1 VAASNDNFACIDHQV
16 AYIMMFAQRMNQIFI
31 LITQALMLLY
41 VVPHICV
48 LSVMHV
54 LECSALSL
62 FAFQFRLCS
71 MEYMCVSCVEAW
83 AGNLCAPTRSV
94 GVPWCC
100 RKDSASEKLLLIVL
114 LTCSLRTDWIK
125 KRFLFF
131 NVLHLVWRCLQIAG
145 WLQKLRKS
153 MPRLWQLCSKGC
165 TPKRIAA
172 SCVGW
177 ALKSSSKAAA
187 IRDPQHQEFATP
199 KYSQTACGF
208 EFCTESESSISAF
221 EDLRSKTCLCTLP
234 LLQNLCLY
242 LLNNVNPEGG
252 CNISLE
258 S

>member
-1 VAASNDNFACIDHQV
+1 
-16 AYIMMFAQRMNQIFI
+16 MFAQRMNQIFV

-54 LECSALSL
+54 LECSVLSL

-94 GVPWCC
+94 GAPWCC
-100 RKDSASEKLLLIVL
+100 RKDSASEKLLLIVV
-114 LTCSLRTDWIK
+114 LTCSLQTDWIK
-125 KRFLFF
+125 KSFLFF

-187 IRDPQHQEFATP
+187 IQDPQHQEFATP

-208 EFCTESESSISAF
+208 EFCTESESSICAF
-221 EDLRSKTCLCTLP
+221 EDLRSKTCLCTFAVVAEFMFIFVEQCQP
-234 LLQNLCLY
+234 R
-242 LLNNVNPEGG
+242 GG
-252 CNISLE
+252 L
-258 S
+258 

>member
-1 VAASNDNFACIDHQV
+1 
-16 AYIMMFAQRMNQIFI
+16 MF
-31 LITQALMLLY
+31 L
-41 VVPHICV
+41 
-48 LSVMHV
+48 
-54 LECSALSL
+54 
-62 FAFQFRLCS
+62 AF
-71 MEYMCVSCVEAW
+71 EAW

-100 RKDSASEKLLLIVL
+100 RKDSASEKLLLNRIVDWFPSNRL
-114 LTCSLRTDWIK
+114 DKKAFFCSSM
-125 KRFLFF
+125 FF
-131 NVLHLVWRCLQIAG
+131 IWFGDVCRLQG
-145 WLQKLRKS
+145 GLQKLRKS

-199 KYSQTACGF
+199 KYSQTSCGF
-208 EFCTESESSISAF
+208 EFCTESESSIYAF
-221 EDLRSKTCLCTLP
+221 PKIFEAKTCLCTLP

-252 CNISLE
+252 CNISP
-258 S
+258 